1 MAPPATVIA
10 SPAFSV
16 ITPVEVTTAPELSV
30 SLSLTEPV
38 VPALKVR
45 LPPVFE
51 VTLPSIVSALC
62 ALILIDPVV
71 VYILPVTVML
81 SLPCKDV
88 LPVLP
93 SD

>member
-1 MAPPATVIA
+1 MALPDTAIA

-16 ITPVEVTTAPELSV
+16 MAPVEVTIEPEVKV

-45 LPPVFE
+45 FPPALE
-51 VTLPSIVSALC
+51 VTLPSIVRALC

-71 VYILPVTVML
+71 V
-81 SLPCKDV
+81 
-88 LPVLP
+88 
-93 SD
+93 